1 MTINN
6 GGIEEQSTV
15 KHDIQNQHNSRVEN
29 KDWISKFIQ
38 STGKYFDST
47 EKVVLSDV
55 PKTTYHPGDVEM
67 DEDNSIIQFT
77 FSRHADCL
85 CGGADA
91 CVRCNPNDYF

>member
-38 STGKYFDST
+38 STLQIF
-47 EKVVLSDV
+47 
-55 PKTTYHPGDVEM
+55 
-67 DEDNSIIQFT
+67 
-77 FSRHADCL
+77 
-85 CGGADA
+85 
-91 CVRCNPNDYF
+91 